1 MHPEISLPLIIIFM
15 ICHHATISF
24 HFVDFHIKGVI
35 EMLKRTTY
43 GISHMLYPK
52 RDGDYS
58 IVLSATLSS
67 ARDI

>member
-1 MHPEISLPLIIIFM
+1 
-15 ICHHATISF
+15 
-24 HFVDFHIKGVI
+24 
-35 EMLKRTTY
+35 MLKRTTY

-67 ARDI
+67 ARDITVPIFETKACI